1 MSGAAAIWPRA
12 CRRSLSSP
20 STPRGGG
27 DMVPTRAADC
37 LPVFAAARGRDSA
50 RRAGDGG
57 PGVRSSRS
65 TELRP
70 QPWKGYRLP
79 TSRHWPEDLR
89 TVLRVDADLDTAV
102 LDRLNLIPGI
112 EVISTC
118 AGHPR
123 GAHIG
128 YGMVRGASLSGRFFA
143 RRLGA
148 RYLPRYLSFWLR
160 PTVEPPPGGSLKWF
174 EQTVTRMERAAADL
188 LAST

>member
-1 MSGAAAIWPRA
+1 
-12 CRRSLSSP
+12 
-20 STPRGGG
+20 
-27 DMVPTRAADC
+27 
-37 LPVFAAARGRDSA
+37 
-50 RRAGDGG
+50 
-57 PGVRSSRS
+57 VRSSRS

-89 TVLRVDADLDTAV
+89 TGLRVDADLNTAV

-128 YGMVRGASLSGRFFA
+128 YEIVRGAGLSGRFFA

-160 PTVEPPPGGSLKWF
+160 PTAEPPPRGSLKWF